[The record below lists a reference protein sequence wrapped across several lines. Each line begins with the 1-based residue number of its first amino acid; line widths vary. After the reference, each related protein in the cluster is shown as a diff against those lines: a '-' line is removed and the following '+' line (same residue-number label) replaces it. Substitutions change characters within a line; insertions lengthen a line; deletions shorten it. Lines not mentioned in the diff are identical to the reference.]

1 MCNNK
6 TANKPK
12 SKYQAKPNKKYPKQK
27 YPKLNLLS
35 KEKRR
40 KTKAIIT
47 NLPNKKLHNKRNK
60 RKKFQ

>member
-1 MCNNK
+1 MYNNK
-6 TANKPK
+6 TVNKLK
-12 SKYQAKPNKKYPKQK
+12 SKYQAKLNKK

-40 KTKAIIT
+40 KIKAIKT
-47 NLPNKKLHNKRNK
+47 NLLNKKLHNKRNK